1 MGEVEGRR
9 QVRDLE
15 ERNRVLVGRNCDLE
29 RRCDEM
35 QKDSEVTNRILA
47 RLTEEKSSLEK
58 KRTDGRMD
66 TQITE
71 KNGTLRQTEKK
82 LAKIMG
88 ELEVLRGQN

>member
-1 MGEVEGRR
+1 M
-9 QVRDLE
+9 E